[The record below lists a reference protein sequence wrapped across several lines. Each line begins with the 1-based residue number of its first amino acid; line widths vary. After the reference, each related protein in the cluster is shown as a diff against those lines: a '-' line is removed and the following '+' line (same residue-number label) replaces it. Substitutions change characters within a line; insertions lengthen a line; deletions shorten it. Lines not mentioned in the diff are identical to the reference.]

1 MFITTQCED
10 WVKFN
15 NGELIY
21 RYELEEIFNKIGITH
36 VLDQIMLEQTTMVAL
51 AKSFPFIT
59 EQVDVNLMVENPCMY
74 LKLSTGKELMVSF
87 YDVLLWT
94 GETRKQ
100 EIREHITVLYQN
112 SKEYSYMDAMIDI
125 ATIYFYDKIRTY
137 LIWNI

>member
-36 VLDQIMLEQTTMVAL
+36 VLDQIMLEQAAMIKIAGV
-51 AKSFPFIT
+51 FPFIE
-59 EQVDVNLMVENPCMY
+59 EQVEVNLMVENPCLY

-87 YDVLLWT
+87 YDVLKWT

-100 EIREHITVLYQN
+100 EIREHINVLYQN
-112 SKEYSYMDAMIDI
+112 NKEYSYMDAMIDI
-125 ATIYFYDKIRTY
+125 ASIYFYDKIRTY